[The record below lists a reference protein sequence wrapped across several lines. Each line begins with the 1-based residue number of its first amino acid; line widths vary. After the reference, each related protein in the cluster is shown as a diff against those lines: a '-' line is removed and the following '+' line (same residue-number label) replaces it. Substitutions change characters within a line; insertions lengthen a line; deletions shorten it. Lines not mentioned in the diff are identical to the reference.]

1 MKTTNVILIGVVGV
15 GAVGAYM
22 YMKNKKAQDNLLSGS
37 LPAPATS
44 QGGGFATTPAT
55 SQGGFVAT
63 PATSQ
68 GGGFATAPATSGAST
83 TPVLSTTSD
92 GVSPSDANLN
102 LANATVLVGQ
112 RAELIKTIKRPIPSM
127 ISMGYGGFLGN
138 ANFQQT
144 MQQTSV
150 RASALALRKNAQTSL
165 VELDKKLANLGYKVD
180 ATGKLVQ
187 I

>member
-37 LPAPATS
+37 LPA
-44 QGGGFATTPAT
+44 TTL
-55 SQGGFVAT
+55 SAT
-63 PATSQ
+63 PL
-68 GGGFATAPATSGAST
+68 SGTPPTET

-112 RAELIKTIKRPIPSM
+112 RAILQAKIKAPLPS
-127 ISMGYGGFLGN
+127 IGRNVYGANGFLTDESKRRN
-138 ANFQQT
+138 EARAEA
-144 MQQTSV
+144 V
-150 RASALALRKNAQTSL
+150 RSQKNAQTQL
-165 VELDKKLANLGYKVD
+165 VALDKKLANLGYKID
-180 ATGKLVQ
+180 SKGALVK